1 MTTAAE
7 TKVNKL
13 KSVKFWVTL
22 WAVALRCAAC
32 VYRRERMA
40 KTDIQQG
47 GRKMTAAVIGI
58 AAALVMAAFA
68 GSAFFIARIERRER
82 KNGEKENAELRKH
95 ERDMAGSIADAN
107 AKRRQSR

>member
-1 MTTAAE
+1 
-7 TKVNKL
+7 
-13 KSVKFWVTL
+13 
-22 WAVALRCAAC
+22 
-32 VYRRERMA
+32 
-40 KTDIQQG
+40 
-47 GRKMTAAVIGI
+47 MTAAVIGI

-107 AKRRQSR
+107 AQKEKLQSGDSRADFDASVGILHEYAKKNR